1 MEGLED
7 LKGLLAEMEGQYA
20 REEGDSGPALMAL
33 GGIGRQ
39 EGERVVDLDA
49 PLLGHATREIRDLLK
64 RGDSFGLHVRD
75 AQRAVHLDREGC
87 MALLAALV
95 GAGYLTAPE
104 DLDQPQHCYNCRTED
119 CEYHDYRTWTLTP
132 AGRSLAHASGRRP
145 STRKNADA
153 LAAKVVKAAR
163 AVNAD
168 PDATLW
174 WVKEIR
180 AVGAYADPGQES
192 LLHVDLAVDLRPRL
206 DDPREQRKAE
216 QRLRD
221 AARDRGE
228 RQRVWDMV
236 GYGHWRTRLALAG
249 RSKVVRLFTSARG
262 VEGRVLFEEE
272 RELTVSAKA
281 TVPYQRPAE
290 VPLMSCS
297 WCGRQGEAARVAQRG
312 APLAS
317 SPVGLCEQCLSLGWA
332 DDLQYQ
338 GSAEVWPWGAVR
350 RLRPALAEEPMHSS
364 GCALCGREDVVEQ
377 PWWPGDHRDG
387 SGGGEPVVLRLC
399 DVCPGLLELVDSPGR
414 DGMWCARHEHACMVG
429 MRALLW
435 RRAGVEEVPPSARK
449 ARKRPRLTALH
460 RDVLA
465 LVEEH
470 GALSAVDLAR
480 APISQIHQDSRWWM
494 VRLAHL
500 FDHRLIAEVRDG
512 GEESRGLV
520 RATSDLERDLEA
532 RLDALHRPGP
542 VWDGERVLEPTPPA
556 GWAELRDEVDQEA
569 ARLDREA
576 LRRRADHPVP
586 QAPRG
591 RWG

>member
-7 LKGLLAEMEGQYA
+7 LRGLLAEMAGQYA
-20 REEGDSGPALMAL
+20 REKGDSGPALKAL

-49 PLLGHATREIRDLLK
+49 PLLGRATREIRDLLK
-64 RGDSFGLHVRD
+64 RGDSFGLSIRD

-87 MALLAALV
+87 LALLAALV
-95 GAGYLTAPE
+95 SAGYLTAPE
-104 DLDQPQHCYNCRTED
+104 DLDRPQHCSNCRTED

-180 AVGAYADPGQES
+180 AVGAYADPGRES
-192 LLHVDLAVDLRPRL
+192 LLHVDLAVELRPRL

-249 RSKVVRLFTSARG
+249 RSKVVRLFGSALG
-262 VEGRVLFEEE
+262 VEGRLLFEEE
-272 RELTVSAKA
+272 RDLTVSAKA
-281 TVPYQRPAE
+281 TVPYQRPVE
-290 VPLMSCS
+290 VPLTSCS
-297 WCGRQGEAARVAQRG
+297 WCGRQGAAARVAQRG
-312 APLAS
+312 APLAL

-350 RLRPALAEEPMHSS
+350 RLRAALAEEPIHSS
-364 GCALCGREDVVEQ
+364 GCALCGREDSVEQ
-377 PWWPGDHRDG
+377 QWWPGDHRDG
-387 SGGGEPVVLRLC
+387 SGGDEPVVLRLC
-399 DVCPGLLELVDSPGR
+399 DVCPGLLELVDAPGR

-435 RRAGVEEVPPSARK
+435 RRADVEEVPPSARK
-449 ARKRPRLTALH
+449 ARKRPRLTATH

-465 LVEEH
+465 RVDEH

-480 APISQIHQDSRWWM
+480 APFSQSHQDSRWWM

-500 FDHRLIAEVRDG
+500 FDHRLIVEVRDG

-532 RLDALHRPGP
+532 RLDALHMPGP
-542 VWDGERVLEPTPPA
+542 VWDGERVLEPAPPA
-556 GWAELRDEVDQEA
+556 GWAELRDEACQEA

>member
-1 MEGLED
+1 
-7 LKGLLAEMEGQYA
+7 
-20 REEGDSGPALMAL
+20 MAL

-49 PLLGHATREIRDLLK
+49 PLLGHATREVRDLLK
-64 RGDSFGLHVRD
+64 RGDAFGLGIRD
-75 AQRAVHLDREGC
+75 AQRAVHLDRAGC
-87 MALLAALV
+87 LSLLAALV
-95 GAGYLTAPE
+95 GAGYLTAPD
-104 DLDQPQHCYNCRTED
+104 DLDRPRHCYSCRTDD
-119 CEYHDYRTWTLTP
+119 CEYHDHRTWTLTP

-163 AVNAD
+163 EVNSD

-174 WVKEIR
+174 WVKSIR
-180 AVGAYADPGQES
+180 AVGAYADPGQDS
-192 LLHVDLAVDLRPRL
+192 LLHVDLAVELRPRL
-206 DDPREQRKAE
+206 DDPLEQRKAE

-249 RSKVVRLFTSARG
+249 RSKVVRLFVPAREG
-262 VEGRVLFEEE
+262 EGRLLFEEE

-281 TVPYQRPAE
+281 TEPYRRPVD
-290 VPLMSCS
+290 VPLTTCS
-297 WCGRQGEAARVAQRG
+297 WCGRQGEASRVAQRG
-312 APLAS
+312 VALVS
-317 SPVGLCEQCLSLGWA
+317 SLVGLCELCLSLGWA

-338 GSAEVWPWGAVR
+338 GSVEVWSWGAVR
-350 RLRPALAEEPMHSS
+350 RLRTELPVSSFHAS
-364 GCALCGREDVVEQ
+364 GCALCGRDEAVER
-377 PWWPGDHRDG
+377 PWWPVDHRDG
-387 SGGGEPVVLRLC
+387 SGGEEPVVLRLC

-414 DGMWCARHEHACMVG
+414 GGAWCARHEHACMVG

-435 RRAGVEEVPPSARK
+435 RRAGVSVVAPSGQK

-460 RDVLA
+460 RELQA
-465 LVEEH
+465 MVEEH

-480 APISQIHQDSRWWM
+480 APISQGRQDSRWWM

-500 FDHRLIAEVRDG
+500 FDHGLIAEVRDG
-512 GEESRGLV
+512 GEEARGLV
-520 RATSDLERDLEA
+520 RATSGVERDLEA
-532 RLDALHRPGP
+532 QLDALHRPGP
-542 VWDGERVLEPTPPA
+542 VWDGQRVVEPAPPE
-556 GWAELRDEVDQEA
+556 GWAELRTRADKEA
-569 ARLDREA
+569 ARLDQEA
-576 LRRRADHPVP
+576 LLRVAAHPVP
-586 QAPRG
+586 RAPRG